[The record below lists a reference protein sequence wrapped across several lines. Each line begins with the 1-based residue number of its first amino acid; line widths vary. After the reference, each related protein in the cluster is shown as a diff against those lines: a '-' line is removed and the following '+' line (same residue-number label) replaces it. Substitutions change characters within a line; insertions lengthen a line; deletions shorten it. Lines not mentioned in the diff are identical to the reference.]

1 MKAGQ
6 RAISKY
12 ELKIIIIGDWDKKGN
27 QYDADDKDDDMN
39 QLVKYARDK
48 KKINWQVQSVA
59 CPFWE
64 NVKLME
70 WHHGCKITSQ
80 FWREV
85 FSVNL
90 WLHI

>member
-6 RAISKY
+6 TAISKY

-48 KKINWQVQSVA
+48 KKFKW
-59 CPFWE
+59 
-64 NVKLME
+64 
-70 WHHGCKITSQ
+70 
-80 FWREV
+80 
-85 FSVNL
+85 
-90 WLHI
+90 